1 MSTIPTTLA
10 PVITDYT
17 PSIQSPAF
25 SGQINEVINIANLGA
40 GAQTLKSAAIL
51 GGFIIGVP
59 TAAANYTTDTAA
71 NIVAAIQGAQV
82 GSAIQFT
89 LRNKSAGANTITLV
103 GGAGVTI
110 NAGDTATVAQN
121 NQKTFLAVVTALPDA
136 YGNGAAVTIYSM
148 GTVVF

>member
-25 SGQINEVINIANLGA
+25 SSQINEVINIANLGA

-110 NAGDTATVAQN
+110 NAGDTATVAQS